1 MIRSAIA
8 LTLSLSVALPVGA
21 RAAGTDIVSVTVA
34 ADECGTVPAYAQIMV
49 DNKQQGG
56 VAVTALHSEG
66 MTQTIAFTGNW
77 PTGVAHQIGVKNN
90 NFTKAI
96 SANGTACSRNL
107 YVVSATLHGV
117 TMPGRT
123 LARLD
128 WAKME
133 FPVRA
138 PRHDVCLGGYFG
150 VLNMT
155 AANTEGLR
163 ATNRG
168 CFYLHNSAITGTAAN
183 GKIVRNLLTTMVPL
197 FGNSFIDEAGTNGVF
212 DSGNLWDQQIRPAGI
227 SPSRMILNVGTNSDI
242 NTGKVSASSV
252 AKWMDKTRAALGNIP
267 IAIVITPGGD
277 DRHLNADFGTD
288 PYFNNQRALE
298 AYGARASDDVPASN
312 WNQTAWSN
320 LVMRHIIWARAKGI
334 PFDLILSP
342 GGSSTFMEDTKKVFA
357 ALVANNA
364 MPDEIDIENY
374 GTTENSQIGSESDPE
389 SLNAVAL
396 WVAQHKPAT

>member
-1 MIRSAIA
+1 MI
-8 LTLSLSVALPVGA
+8 
-21 RAAGTDIVSVTVA
+21 
-34 ADECGTVPAYAQIMV
+34 

-66 MTQTIAFTGNW
+66 MTQTIGFTGNW
-77 PTGVAHQIGVKNN
+77 PAGVAHEIGVKNSN
-90 NFTKAI
+90 YAKGIT
-96 SANGTACSRNL
+96 ANGAACGRNL
-107 YVVSATLHGV
+107 FVVSSTLHGV
-117 TMPGRT
+117 TLAGRT
-123 LARLD
+123 LAKVD
-128 WAKME
+128 WDKMK
-133 FPVRA
+133 FPVA
-138 PRHDVCLGGYFG
+138 ASRHDVCIGGYFG

-155 AANTEGLR
+155 AANTAGLR

-168 CFYLHNSAITGTAAN
+168 CFYLHNSAITGTASN
-183 GKIVRNLLTTMVPL
+183 GKAIRDLLTTIVPL

-212 DSGNLWDQQIRPAGI
+212 DTGNLWDQQIKSAGI
-227 SPSRMILNVGTNSDI
+227 SPSRMILNVGSNSDI
-242 NTGKVSASSV
+242 NTGKVSATSV
-252 AKWMDKTRAALGNIP
+252 AKWMDRARSRFGNIP

-277 DRHLNADFGTD
+277 DKHLNADFGTD

-342 GGSSTFMEDTKKVFA
+342 GVSKTFMEDTQKVFA
-357 ALVANNA
+357 ALLANNA

-374 GTTENSQIGSESDPE
+374 GTTENSQISSESDPE

-396 WVAQHKPAT
+396 WIAQHKPTT